1 MRSSVIASKRPDIG
15 CLKKGVVVGFLA
27 YMSSITQASESTP
40 PYDERL
46 VPLAQT
52 FLGLQLC
59 ASYATEQEQNVAKG
73 DEYSQKAWTLYD
85 SVIDTGWD
93 KQLFSSAMVVAHEQR
108 SSLEVRD
115 DDTPE
120 SFKRRHQ
127 SGRPCE
133 EAVATAQAYLAEG
146 IPKPR

>member
-1 MRSSVIASKRPDIG
+1 MRSSAIVLKRPDIG
-15 CLKKGVVVGFLA
+15 RLGKGIVFGLLA
-27 YMSSITQASESTP
+27 CMSSVTQASESTP
-40 PYDERL
+40 RYDERL

-73 DEYSQKAWTLYD
+73 DEYGQKAWALYD
-85 SVIDTGWD
+85 RVIDTGWD

-108 SSLEVRD
+108 ASLEVRD

-127 SGRPCE
+127 SGKPCE
-133 EAVATAQAYLAEG
+133 EAVATAKTYLAGG